1 MLRAVMAG
9 REKRGGNR
17 LTCLHLDAADLKR
30 LQRQPAGLHDRRVVA
45 QHLLDGIGYELG
57 LGAQFGELIRMFE
70 QRKHAI
76 ADEVRSG
83 KIASD
88 KQEVAGNDNLAL
100 GQPILRP
107 LGRDERTNKVSAAP
121 TASLIYRT
129 GEIIIEALP
138 RCRQQQPWRKSMRTK
153 TSQKKARGRSVNALQ
168 KPLQPSE
175 ELAAVIGSRPLA
187 RGQVVSKIWHYIRS
201 HNLQNP
207 ENRRE
212 ILVDDKLRKVFGK
225 DKVTMFE
232 MNKHLAQHLR

>member
-1 MLRAVMAG
+1 
-9 REKRGGNR
+9 
-17 LTCLHLDAADLKR
+17 
-30 LQRQPAGLHDRRVVA
+30 
-45 QHLLDGIGYELG
+45 
-57 LGAQFGELIRMFE
+57 
-70 QRKHAI
+70 
-76 ADEVRSG
+76 
-83 KIASD
+83 
-88 KQEVAGNDNLAL
+88 
-100 GQPILRP
+100 
-107 LGRDERTNKVSAAP
+107 
-121 TASLIYRT
+121 
-129 GEIIIEALP
+129 
-138 RCRQQQPWRKSMRTK
+138 MRTK